1 MLQSEMPERLRS
13 TLYSLL
19 SPKRPVCWTF
29 NEEYFLANIDNWADA
44 LKPAYEEHKRAIS
57 YGVFGTP
64 KYVIDDKLVPDTD
77 SSGVKEWQD
86 KLKEIGA

>member
-1 MLQSEMPERLRS
+1 MNAAVGNARTSEINAVFASVAKEAGLFDDA
-13 TLYSLL
+13 
-19 SPKRPVCWTF
+19 F

-64 KYVIDDKLVPDTD
+64 KYVIDDKLVPDTK
-77 SSGVKEWQD
+77 SGR
-86 KLKEIGA
+86 IS